1 MKRPLLSSLPLRE
14 TECEVALE
22 GEDSGLPIHE
32 EKGFFMSGV
41 NIVGVQFRRAGK
53 IYDFDAGDFRLSIGD
68 RVVVETE
75 RGPSLAEVKRVSY
88 SDEEDQSLKPIVRL
102 ASRKDQEVSG
112 RLTPE
117 HAERFTKER
126 IKSLDLE
133 MRVINVEIQFGGNKA
148 IVYFSAPGRVDFREL
163 VKELAGGLKTR
174 VELKQVGSR
183 DEAKL
188 SGGIGICGRE
198 FCCSSFLRE
207 FVPVSIKMAKNQNLA
222 LNPSKVSGGCGRL
235 LCCLTYE
242 DETYSALRQN
252 LLPKG
257 ARVRLADGLIGDV
270 IRGDIL
276 NQTMLIELDTG
287 EQRTVPLLELEVV
300 DARHA
305 SSETD
310 DWGSDLDFGSLMGEG
325 EIAQL
330 DDSAEVAQHRESVAE
345 PIHEKREARGPGIK
359 PRPVGD
365 RPPGERPAKKARRPR
380 PEGGENRAQPPRGGQ
395 EQEAR
400 EPDSGAQERRPGK
413 GQKTRRDRDRDRDRD
428 GRKRER
434 EGAPR
439 ENPAAVAPL
448 VPGSEEKA
456 AVKKAP
462 FVLTPAKKAEASVEV
477 EAAKVEG
484 GGEEN

>member
-1 MKRPLLSSLPLRE
+1 
-14 TECEVALE
+14 
-22 GEDSGLPIHE
+22 
-32 EKGFFMSGV
+32 MSGV

-88 SDEEDQSLKPIVRL
+88 SDEEEHALKPIVRL
-102 ASRKDQEVSG
+102 ASRKDQEISG
-112 RLTPE
+112 RLSPD
-117 HAERFTKER
+117 HAERFTKDK
-126 IKSLDLE
+126 IKSLDLD

-242 DETYSALRQN
+242 DETYSALRQR

-257 ARVRLADGLIGDV
+257 ARVRTAEGLIGDV

-287 EQRTVPLLELEVV
+287 EQRSIPLSELEVV

-305 SSETD
+305 SSEND

-325 EIAQL
+325 EIAEL
-330 DDSAEVAQHRESVAE
+330 DDSAEVAQNRESAAE
-345 PIHEKREARGPGIK
+345 PIHEKRPAGGPGIK
-359 PRPVGD
+359 PRPA
-365 RPPGERPAKKARRPR
+365 GERPTGDRSAKKARRPR
-380 PEGGENRAQPPRGGQ
+380 PDGSPEGRPEQAARAEGGA
-395 EQEAR
+395 
-400 EPDSGAQERRPGK
+400 ERRPGK
-413 GQKTRRDRDRDRDRD
+413 GQKGRKDRDKERDRDRDRDKD
-428 GRKRER
+428 R
-434 EGAPR
+434 EGKKRDAAPR
-439 ENPAAVAPL
+439 PERAPL
-448 VPGSEEKA
+448 N
-456 AVKKAP
+456 AVVEASDPALGDAGAKKRP
-462 FVLTPAKKAEASVEV
+462 FVLTPAKKAASEAELVP
-477 EAAKVEG
+477 AAQSDDR
-484 GGEEN
+484 GEES

>member
-1 MKRPLLSSLPLRE
+1 MN
-14 TECEVALE
+14 
-22 GEDSGLPIHE
+22 
-32 EKGFFMSGV
+32 GV

-75 RGPSLAEVKRVSY
+75 RGPSLAEVKRVTY
-88 SDEEDQSLKPIVRL
+88 IDEEDPSLKPIVRI
-102 ASRKDQEVSG
+102 ANRKDQEASG
-112 RLTPE
+112 RLSPD
-117 HAERFTKER
+117 HAERFTKDK
-126 IKSLDLE
+126 IKSLDLD

-188 SGGIGICGRE
+188 SGGLGICGRE

-242 DETYSALRQN
+242 DETYSALRQT

-257 ARVRLADGLIGDV
+257 ARVRLAEGIIGDV

-287 EQRTVPLLELEVV
+287 EQRSVPLAELEVV

-305 SSETD
+305 SGPGD
-310 DWGSDLDFGSLMGEG
+310 DWGSDLDFGSLMSAG

-330 DDSAEVAQHRESVAE
+330 DDSAEVAQHRESASE
-345 PIHEKREARGPGIK
+345 PIQDSRPRQVGGPGIK
-359 PRPVGD
+359 PRTATAVRPSTERGQND
-365 RPPGERPAKKARRPR
+365 RGPRKPRRPR
-380 PEGGENRAQPPRGGQ
+380 AEGQL
-395 EQEAR
+395 
-400 EPDSGAQERRPGK
+400 
-413 GQKTRRDRDRDRDRD
+413 
-428 GRKRER
+428 
-434 EGAPR
+434 EGD
-439 ENPAAVAPL
+439 ENPAVQEAGPAAGVEGRRVARPKKDRDHRRGEGKDKDKDRDHGRPREASKDEAKPRNSRTLETVPIEPL
-448 VPGSEEKA
+448 A
-456 AVKKAP
+456 KKAP
-462 FVLTPAKKAEASVEV
+462 FVLSPTAKKGPEG
-477 EAAKVEG
+477 EG
-484 GGEEN
+484 GEGS